1 MLLTSRGVSY
11 HSSHAYNAG
20 TRRSRCLWTFFHLYR
35 CNNIVIFEILDQRQ
49 WMDGCSQSSE
59 LDQQFHQRYTCPK
72 SIHSPISM
80 HQSTTSKARY
90 SRYNTTSHRHQVLFG
105 AEFRISGVG
114 IWVLVGTHLRQWA
127 WLHQYGQERWLTYMR
142 AYSPRWNLN
151 SVLVRFLWTSRS
163 KFLL

>member
-1 MLLTSRGVSY
+1 MSY

-49 WMDGCSQSSE
+49 WMDGFGQSSE
-59 LDQQFHQRYTCPK
+59 LDQQFNRRYTCPK

-90 SRYNTTSHRHQVLFG
+90 SRHNTTSHLHQVLFG
-105 AEFRISGVG
+105 VEFRISSVG
-114 IWVLVGTHLRQWA
+114 IWALVGTNLRQWV

-151 SVLVRFLWTSRS
+151 SVLVRSLWTSRS
-163 KFLL
+163 KFLV